1 METIV
6 ALATAPLKSALAL
19 IRVSG
24 DDAFAI
30 SSQLFSKSL
39 QNIDKPTLK
48 HGTISSDGKVIDDV
62 VLLCYPAEKSMTGE
76 PVIEVSCHGSMLI
89 ANQIINAYLA
99 KGARYAKPGEFTM
112 RAFLNG
118 KMDLIEAEAVNDLIN
133 ASTEAAKDLSLKS
146 LSGQASSMFVPVKDR
161 IASLLALLETNID
174 FPEYEDIEQASFAE
188 VMGEC
193 ATIMDELSSLIKQG
207 EEGRIVKEGVKI
219 AILGEPNVGKS
230 SILNALLGEDKAI
243 VTAIPGTTR
252 DIVEGELSIKGIP
265 VKLLDTAGIR
275 ESSDLVERIG
285 IDKSLQAK
293 ETADIIVVVL
303 DASSAPSAKDQELL
317 KSCDPTKTIVVYNKS
332 DLSNVKED
340 GKIYISAKEKEVEPL
355 KNAILDHLH
364 LSDAS
369 FLTPSLSNDRQ
380 LGLLR
385 KIYASLGQAKSDAEK
400 EVGIDLVSS
409 SLLEAYN
416 LSRELLGLDPTL
428 DLTDEIFSRFCVG
441 K

>member
-6 ALATAPLKSALAL
+6 ALAAAPLKSALAL

-364 LSDAS
+364 LSEAS

>member
-24 DDAFAI
+24 DDSFAI

-48 HGTISSDGKVIDDV
+48 HGTISDNGKVIDDV

-76 PVIEVSCHGSMLI
+76 PVVEVSCHGSMLI
-89 ANQIINAYLA
+89 ANQIINAFLSR
-99 KGARYAKPGEFTM
+99 GARYAKPGEFTM

-133 ASTEAAKDLSLKS
+133 ASTEGAKELSLKS
-146 LSGQASSMFVPVKDR
+146 LNGQASSLFVPVKER

-188 VMGEC
+188 VVKEC
-193 ATIMDELSSLIKQG
+193 DSIMTELSSLIKQG

-230 SILNALLGEDKAI
+230 SILNALIGEDKAI

-275 ESSDLVERIG
+275 ESSDEVERIG

-293 ETADIIVVVL
+293 DNADLIVVVL
-303 DASSAPSAKDQELL
+303 DASAAPNKKDQELL
-317 KSCDPTKTIVVYNKS
+317 DSCDPNKTIVVYNKA
-332 DLSNVKED
+332 DLSDVKDD
-340 GKIYISAKEKEVEPL
+340 GKIYISAKQKEVEPL
-355 KNAILDHLH
+355 KKAILDHLH
-364 LSDAS
+364 LSDTS

-385 KIYASLGQAKSDAEK
+385 KIYASLEQAKADAEK
-400 EVGIDLVSS
+400 EIGIDLVSS
-409 SLLEAYN
+409 SLLDAYN
-416 LSRELLGLDPTL
+416 QSRELLGLDPTL

>member
-303 DASSAPSAKDQELL
+303 DASSIPSAKDQELL

>member
-6 ALATAPLKSALAL
+6 ALATAPLKSALTL

-62 VLLCYPAEKSMTGE
+62 VLLCYPAKKSMTGE

>member
-6 ALATAPLKSALAL
+6 ALATPPLKSALAL

-24 DDAFAI
+24 NDAFSI

-39 QNIDKPTLK
+39 QNIVKPTLK
-48 HGTISSDGKVIDDV
+48 HGVLSWKNQEIDDV

-89 ANQIINAYLA
+89 ANQIINAYLSS
-99 KGARYAKPGEFTM
+99 GARYAKPGEFTL

-118 KMDLIEAEAVNDLIN
+118 KMDLVEAEAVNDLIN

-146 LSGQASSMFVPVKDR
+146 LKGEASSLFAPVKDR

-174 FPEYEDIEQASFAE
+174 FPEYEDIEQASFSE
-188 VMGEC
+188 VSREC
-193 ATIMDELSSLIKQG
+193 ASIMDDLSSLIRGG
-207 EEGRIVKEGVKI
+207 EEGKIVKEGIKI

-230 SILNALLGEDKAI
+230 SLLNALLGEDKAI

-252 DIVEGELSIKGIP
+252 DVVEGEFSIGGIP
-265 VKLLDTAGIR
+265 IKLLDTAGIR
-275 ESSDLVERIG
+275 ESDNEVERIG
-285 IDKSLQAK
+285 IGKSLQAK
-293 ETADIIVVVL
+293 ESADLIVVVL
-303 DASSAPSAKDQELL
+303 DASSVPSDKDETLL
-317 KSCDPTKTIVVYNKS
+317 KDCDPDKTIVVYNKV
-332 DLSNVKED
+332 DLSKPKED
-340 GKIYISAKEKEVEPL
+340 GKIYISAKRNEVEPL
-355 KNAILDHLH
+355 KKAIIDHLH
-364 LSDAS
+364 LSDSS
-369 FLTPSLSNDRQ
+369 FSSPSLSNDRQ

-385 KIYASLGQAKSDAEK
+385 QVYACLVQAKNDAEA

-409 SLLEAYN
+409 SLLNAYN

>member
-364 LSDAS
+364 LSEAS

>member
-1 METIV
+1 
-6 ALATAPLKSALAL
+6 
-19 IRVSG
+19 
-24 DDAFAI
+24 
-30 SSQLFSKSL
+30 
-39 QNIDKPTLK
+39 
-48 HGTISSDGKVIDDV
+48 
-62 VLLCYPAEKSMTGE
+62 MTGE

-193 ATIMDELSSLIKQG
+193 ATIMGELSSLIKQG

>member
-400 EVGIDLVSS
+400 EVAIDLVSS

>member
-19 IRVSG
+19 IRISG
-24 DDAFAI
+24 DRSFAI

-48 HGTISSDGKVIDDV
+48 HGTISDNGKVIDDV

-265 VKLLDTAGIR
+265 VKLLHTAGIR

>member
-76 PVIEVSCHGSMLI
+76 PAIEVSCHGSMLI

-99 KGARYAKPGEFTM
+99 KGACYAKPGEFTM

-303 DASSAPSAKDQELL
+303 DASSIPSAKDQELL